1 MSTKARCSPPPQ
13 YPLSFPQCSAPGRQ
27 SPRPAEQPCCG
38 EGLFVTP
45 EISAETQRTASRSP
59 QRRPCR
65 MTPPGDRLLRA
76 VPRLF
81 RSSAPLSA
89 AHVLAESRMAAAR
102 RAPSVRHG
110 HRAPPGLVRQRLR
123 LCPGRVPRAHRRA
136 RAPRGEQLR
145 PREADAPLAEATPRS
160 PAYVSSRSPPA
171 SRAAPWVRPV
181 LPTAACSVLE
191 PSCSSCRL
199 RTAM

>member
-45 EISAETQRTASRSP
+45 QISAETQRTASRSP

-102 RAPSVRHG
+102 RAPPVRHG

-145 PREADAPLAEATPRS
+145 PREADAPLAEATPLH
-160 PAYVSSRSPPA
+160 PLGHPPMFPQGPRLLREPPPGFA
-171 SRAAPWVRPV
+171 
-181 LPTAACSVLE
+181 
-191 PSCSSCRL
+191 PSCRPQPAPC
-199 RTAM
+199 

>member
-81 RSSAPLSA
+81 RSFAPLSA

-102 RAPSVRHG
+102 RAPPVRHG

-123 LCPGRVPRAHRRA
+123 LCPGRVPRVHRRA

-145 PREADAPLAEATPRS
+145 PREADAPLAEAMPRS

-171 SRAAPWVRPV
+171 SRAAPRVRPV

>member
-45 EISAETQRTASRSP
+45 QISAETQRTASRSP

-81 RSSAPLSA
+81 RSFAPLSA

-102 RAPSVRHG
+102 RAPPVRHG

-145 PREADAPLAEATPRS
+145 PREADAPLAEAMPRS

-171 SRAAPWVRPV
+171 SRAAPRVRPV